1 MRNYKYDWENP
12 AIIKKNKEDGH
23 VIAFSYDNEQDALNR
38 TEPSSKMTL
47 NGTWKFHWQRGL
59 NDCPTDFYK
68 DSFDTSFWRDITVP
82 SVWQIGQ
89 DFGSYPY
96 YYAST
101 FCRAISRSKSK
112 IPSIDHTMQEI
123 GIYVRDFDMPE
134 NFDGQEIFLH
144 FGAAKSAIEVYLN
157 GEYVGY
163 SQGSMTPHEFDVTK
177 YARKGGNR
185 VAVKVYRFSDGAYLE
200 NQDMWLLCGLYEHI
214 L

>member
-12 AIIKKNKEDGH
+12 AIFKKNKEDGH

-38 TEPSSKMTL
+38 IEPKTKMTL

-68 DSFDTSFWRDITVP
+68 DSFDASFWRDITVP
-82 SVWQIGQ
+82 SVWQIGEEY
-89 DFGSYPY
+89 GSYPY

-144 FGAAKSAIEVYLN
+144 FGAAKSARPLQASAHAHLRCAGNIHYRQCHTPGEV
-157 GEYVGY
+157 
-163 SQGSMTPHEFDVTK
+163 P
-177 YARKGGNR
+177 
-185 VAVKVYRFSDGAYLE
+185 KVLRNFPLHRRQSHL
-200 NQDMWLLCGLYEHI
+200 
-214 L
+214 